1 MYKKVVVT
9 VMEFE
14 NNGVPV
20 ESFSPKNIFDYET
33 YEDAEKDLLKQGF
46 EKNFIQIPGVE
57 GAEHKQFKKSNGDH
71 LTAIAMIT
79 LPPIE
84 NE

>member
-20 ESFSPKNIFDYET
+20 ESFSPNNIFDYET
-33 YEDAEKDLLKQGF
+33 YEDDEKD
-46 EKNFIQIPGVE
+46 
-57 GAEHKQFKKSNGDH
+57 
-71 LTAIAMIT
+71 
-79 LPPIE
+79 
-84 NE
+84 